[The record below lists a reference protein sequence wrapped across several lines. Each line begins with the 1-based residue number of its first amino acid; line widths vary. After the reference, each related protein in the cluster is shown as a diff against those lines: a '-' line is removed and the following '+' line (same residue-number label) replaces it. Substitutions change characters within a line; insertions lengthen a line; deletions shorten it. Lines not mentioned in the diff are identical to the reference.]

1 VLEKDIK
8 IEENLNENNDGM
20 VSWMDEMEKKVEM
33 MEMKDMRKDIINK
46 KKERNEMFV
55 K

>member
-1 VLEKDIK
+1 
-8 IEENLNENNDGM
+8 M